1 MRGALVPVV
10 ESLEPQLRQNF
21 EPGSCQAR
29 RMGTPPP
36 ALPRTRRRMLRPAGY
51 RPGACRTAWL
61 PRQLVKQ
68 SLGVFQIRGVEAL
81 GEPAVDFGECCARLI
96 SSALF
101 IEQAGEARRGAELP
115 RFGAL
120 FAR

>member
-1 MRGALVPVV
+1 MPGALVPVV

-51 RPGACRTAWL
+51 RPGTCRTAWL

-81 GEPAVDFGECCARLI
+81 GEPAVDFDEHRARL
-96 SSALF
+96 
-101 IEQAGEARRGAELP
+101 GA
-115 RFGAL
+115 
-120 FAR
+120 FASLV

>member
-1 MRGALVPVV
+1 MPGALVPVV

-51 RPGACRTAWL
+51 HPGTCRTAWL

-68 SLGVFQIRGVEAL
+68 SLGVLQVGGVEAF
-81 GEPAVDFGECCARLI
+81 GEPVVDVGEQRASLVNHTAVIANHGQSEYQRAYC
-96 SSALF
+96 
-101 IEQAGEARRGAELP
+101 GLP
-115 RFGAL
+115 E
-120 FAR
+120 